1 MRKMLN
7 KKGFTLAELLI
18 VVAIIAVLVAIA
30 IPIFTNQLEKAR
42 ESTDAANIRD
52 FYAEIATAL
61 VTGDLDYADSTDT
74 MTVSGGKNVTVKTAL
89 TTATGT
95 FTIEVDAGTAK
106 QKVSQWQTGAVEV
119 AGYTITAATDMKDT
133 TKIDYTFTVTADNTY
148 LSKVEFAS

>member
-52 FYAEIATAL
+52 FYAEIATGL
-61 VTGDLDYADSTDT
+61 VTGDLDYATGAT
-74 MTVSGGKNVTVKTAL
+74 MKVSGGKTATVTTPL
-89 TTATGT
+89 TTATGDFVVT
-95 FTIEVDAGTAK
+95 VAAGEAK
-106 QKVSQWQTGAVEV
+106 QQVSQWQTGAVEV
-119 AGYTITAATDMKDT
+119 AGYTITAATDMKG
-133 TKIDYTFTVTADNTY
+133 KSNIEYTFTVTADNTY
-148 LSKVEFAS
+148 LSAIAFS